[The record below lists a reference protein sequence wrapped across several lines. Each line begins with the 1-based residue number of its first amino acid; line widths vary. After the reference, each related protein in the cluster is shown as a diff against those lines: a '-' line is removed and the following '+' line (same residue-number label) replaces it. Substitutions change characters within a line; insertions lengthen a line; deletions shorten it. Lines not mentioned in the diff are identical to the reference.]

1 MSEGITREQDIELE
15 NNIGNLMPLAS
26 LITYIGNKIT
36 ITIPPG
42 KKRT

>member
-15 NNIGNLMPLAS
+15 NNIGNLMLLAS
-26 LITYIGNKIT
+26 LITYIRNKIT